1 VGANA
6 TIAGSKRVLKRTTAT
21 PVAMGLVDGS
31 GSKDAA
37 AGKPCSYKNR
47 NNQPLSIVEDLS
59 LGIIG
64 RLL

>member
-1 VGANA
+1 
-6 TIAGSKRVLKRTTAT
+6 
-21 PVAMGLVDGS
+21 MGLADGS
-31 GSKDAA
+31 SSKDAA